1 MICAEHSR
9 YYCRWIGCYCLV
21 VIQLCSVRVPNK
33 KSIQTAEAKWK
44 SKISRVA
51 AASNNSKIITIQRSA
66 NECIIKIN
74 VSRVSRCH
82 MPADKPT
89 TANKPI
95 ENAMRIAVSMRTH
108 DSYTQHDPSF
118 CILGRL
124 CLTLRQHTEW
134 WLIDKDFMFRIFK
147 LKCGVSSLLD
157 CWFYFVLLL
166 RYSHT
171 VDFYVKC
178 KQATTCRSG
187 RLNFAYWRTFCPL
200 CHTHTHTT
208 ILLSRC

>member
-1 MICAEHSR
+1 MPNTVVIIVVE
-9 YYCRWIGCYCLV
+9 LV
-21 VIQLCSVRVPNK
+21 VIVWLLFNYAAFEYRINGRR
-33 KSIQTAEAKWK
+33 AKWK

-124 CLTLRQHTEW
+124 CLTLRNKPNGGLSIKILCFESFNWNAVCRRFLIADFISFFYCVIHT
-134 WLIDKDFMFRIFK
+134 L
-147 LKCGVSSLLD
+147 
-157 CWFYFVLLL
+157 
-166 RYSHT
+166 
-171 VDFYVKC
+171 
-178 KQATTCRSG
+178 
-187 RLNFAYWRTFCPL
+187 
-200 CHTHTHTT
+200 
-208 ILLSRC
+208 